1 MNPSHHINRSKY
13 TMASNRIDPSNHTLT
28 FKSYKKYIKASNRI
42 DPSNHML
49 TFRSFRSHQSFK
61 SRRSVKITPI
71 LQIITI
77 LQSNSYVTSR
87 LTFKVCVTGGGGVYA
102 IMSHLIYTC
111 FVTVLLQCTLSF
123 SLSFSCL
130 LRLFRHHRHTSQW
143 LSIYS
148 LLRLSCPLG
157 IFYLWQKVQRLV
169 LPLRTSG
176 GPTVRIATIN
186 ICMNLYGYSLVS
198 GMDV

>member
-13 TMASNRIDPSNHTLT
+13 TKVSNRIDPSNHTLT

-42 DPSNHML
+42 DP
-49 TFRSFRSHQSFK
+49 FRSHQSFK
-61 SRRSVKITPI
+61 SHRSVKITPI

-77 LQSNSYVTSR
+77 LHSNSYVTSR
-87 LTFKVCVTGGGGVYA
+87 LKFRVCVTGEGGGGAYA
-102 IMSHLIYTC
+102 IISHLIYTC
-111 FVTVLLQCTLSF
+111 FITVLLQCSLSF

-130 LRLFRHHRHTSQW
+130 LRLFRHHRHTSPW

-186 ICMNLYGYSLVS
+186 ICMNLYEYSLVS